1 MKRLMIINKKN
12 ITHFFCLLVILMTLT
27 SCNNIFIKAKALL
40 VVNDNPTTTTPSDNT
55 TTTSALML
63 SALKEGYCFVKS
75 DNEQYCWGSLF
86 TNQPVNHAPN
96 LKTAYQPLVGKTI
109 TNIISSYD
117 GGLKCTIPGDG
128 IPACW
133 GSNYY
138 GQIGNGERGDDAAL
152 VPTSPDFTGV
162 LSGKT
167 VKEIVIGNSSTCV
180 IASDD
185 QVYCW
190 GENGYG
196 QLGNGSTTDSNT
208 PVAVSTAGVLNG
220 KTIKTLKS
228 AADTTCVIASDD
240 KLYCWGYGRF
250 GALANG
256 STANSTIPIAV
267 AGGALGAK
275 TIKKLDM
282 SGNTTCVIASD
293 DKMYCWGYGVYGTLG
308 NGASSNS
315 SSTVAVDFTGVLS
328 GKIITQVHMAG
339 LFTCVL
345 ADDARVYC
353 WGYDGDGALGNGS
366 TSDTNVPV
374 AVNTAGVLSGKS
386 ITKIA
391 GTNSLMCALTSDNQV
406 ACWGYGYRG
415 GLGNGSMAGNSSL
428 PVSIDTSGDIN
439 GKTITNLTSSK
450 DNICALTSDGLA
462 YCWGEG
468 FFGNKISGNKVS
480 VPTSPDMTGALSGKT
495 ILELGPGAYASCAL
509 ASDHQ
514 IYCWGDGGGGE
525 LGNGTDTFT
534 NYPVSLKTTDSSD
547 ELILDAKYLTYIE
560 DTVCAQRSDGEL
572 FCGTTGKSLNFV
584 HDFGSEEIVDL
595 KLQEG
600 NVAFKCA
607 LTDSGNLYCWGEGR
621 DGALGNGTSDD
632 SGVPQLI
639 KMSGALLG
647 KTIKSFEVG
656 KNFVCA
662 IASDDLAYCWGNG
675 SSGHLGG
682 NTGADSLEPIP
693 VDRTGVLSGKKINS
707 LTIYSETV
715 CAIADDLK
723 AYCWGRGF
731 DGQLGDGV
739 TPVSDV
745 PVAVSTAGVL
755 NNKTIKKISI
765 MDTMVCAIANDDLM
779 YCWGDNTSGQ
789 LGDGTT
795 NFAPVPVAV
804 DMSGVLSGKTIKTFS
819 GNSYSTCAIASDDKV
834 YCWGFGSDGSLGD
847 GNSADSLIPVAVN
860 SAGALSG
867 KKIVDIKSSYASFCA
882 MDDNEEVYC
891 WGDGSTGEVGNGLN
905 SFTPLPI
912 KLNL

>member
-1 MKRLMIINKKN
+1 MKRLMIVNKKN
-12 ITHFFCLLVILMTLT
+12 VIRFTCMLAMLMTLV
-27 SCNNIFIKAKALL
+27 SCNNIFVKAKALL
-40 VVNDNPTTTTPSDNT
+40 VERDDATSTTPNGNT
-55 TTTSALML
+55 STTGSML
-63 SALKEGYCFVKS
+63 SALTEGYCFLKS

-96 LKTAYQPLVGKTI
+96 LKTAYQPLIGKTI
-109 TNIISSYD
+109 TNIISTYD
-117 GGLKCTIPGDG
+117 GGLKCTIPNDG

-133 GSNYY
+133 GTNYY

-167 VKEIVIGNSSTCV
+167 AKEIVIGNSSTCI

-190 GENGYG
+190 GENGNG
-196 QLGNGSTTDSNT
+196 QLGNGSTTDSNI
-208 PVAVSTAGVLNG
+208 PVAVTTSGVLNG
-220 KTIKTLKS
+220 KTIKELKS

-240 KLYCWGYGRF
+240 KLYCWGSGRF

-256 STANSTIPIAV
+256 STANSTTPIAV

-282 SGNTTCVIASD
+282 MDNTTCVIASD
-293 DKMYCWGYGVYGTLG
+293 DKMYCWGYGAYGTLG

-315 SSTVAVDFTGVLS
+315 SATVAVDFTGVLS

-345 ADDARVYC
+345 ADARVYC
-353 WGYDGDGALGNGS
+353 WGYGGEGALGNGS
-366 TSDTNVPV
+366 TSDTNVPG
-374 AVNTAGVLSGKS
+374 AVNTAGVLSGKT

-391 GTNSLMCALTSDNQV
+391 GSASTICALTSDNVV
-406 ACWGYGYRG
+406 ACWGYGFRG
-415 GLGNGSMAGNSSL
+415 NLGNGSMAGNSSL
-428 PVSIDTSGDIN
+428 PVSIDTSGAIN
-439 GKTITNLTSSK
+439 GKTITDLTSSK

-468 FFGNKISGNKVS
+468 YFGNKISGNKVS
-480 VPTSPDMTGALSGKT
+480 VPTSPDMTEALSGKT
-495 ILELGPGAYASCAL
+495 ILELGAGAYASCVL

-514 IYCWGDGGGGE
+514 IYCWGQGGAGE
-525 LGNGTDTFT
+525 LGNGTETFT

-560 DTVCAQRSDGEL
+560 GTVCAQRSDGEL
-572 FCGTTGKSLNFV
+572 FCGTTGKSLSFV
-584 HDFGSEEIVDL
+584 YDFGSEKIVDL
-595 KLQEG
+595 KLKEDF
-600 NVAFKCA
+600 FKCA
-607 LTDSGNLYCWGEGR
+607 LTDGGNLYCWGEAG
-621 DGALGNGTSDD
+621 DGVLGNGTSDD
-632 SGVPQLI
+632 LGIPTLI
-639 KMSGALLG
+639 KMSGALVG

-662 IASDDLAYCWGNG
+662 IASDDLAYCWGNDSG
-675 SSGHLGG
+675 GHLGG
-682 NTGADSLEPIP
+682 NTGSDSLEPIA
-693 VDRTGVLSGKKINS
+693 VDRSGVLSGKKINS
-707 LTIYSETV
+707 LTIYEETV

-723 AYCWGRGF
+723 AYCWGKGF
-731 DGQLGDGV
+731 DGQLGDGI
-739 TPVSDV
+739 TATSDV

-765 MDTMVCAIANDDLM
+765 METMVCAIASDDLM
-779 YCWGDNTSGQ
+779 YCWGNNDYGQ
-789 LGDGTT
+789 LGDGTV
-795 NFAPVPVAV
+795 NFAPVAVAV
-804 DMSGVLSGKTIKTFS
+804 DMSGALSGKTIKYFS
-819 GNSYSTCAIASDDKV
+819 SNAYSTCAIASDDKV
-834 YCWGFGSDGSLGD
+834 YCWGFGADGSLGD
-847 GNSADSLIPVAVN
+847 GHSADSLIPVAVDTT
-860 SAGALSG
+860 GAMSG

-882 MDDNEEVYC
+882 MDDNEELYC
-891 WGDGSTGEVGNGLN
+891 WGDGATGEVGSGLN
-905 SFTPLPI
+905 SVSAVPV